1 MDHTF
6 ELLNPRDYLR
16 LLHGVYFDG
25 RSIPLERNPARLIKL
40 AIQGVVLVILLNALL
55 VLALTL
61 GGGDRG
67 LGKDGDQHGGRH
79 GGRSLTY
86 PPIFHASVR

>member
-61 GGGDRG
+61 GGATVDWAKMATSTAVGMAVG
-67 LGKDGDQHGGRH
+67 
-79 GGRSLTY
+79 
-86 PPIFHASVR
+86 V